1 VKAVVVYDSQYGNT
15 QKLAQALARGMESG
29 RIDADSVKVDM
40 VDMKQLVHYDLIAV
54 GGPTH
59 IAGVS
64 KPMKRFLESLKT
76 VDIKG
81 KSGFCF
87 DTRNESRF
95 NAFDLNSAGK
105 RIEGKMKRMKVDML
119 KPKVSVIVEGREGPL
134 EDGALKSFED
144 VGRELAELLK
154 KGGSGS

>member
-1 VKAVVVYDSQYGNT
+1 MKAVVVYDSQYGNT
-15 QKLAQALARGMESG
+15 EKLAQALARGMESG
-29 RIDADSVKVDM
+29 GIDAECIKVNM
-40 VDMKQLVHYDLIAV
+40 VDVKQMVHYDLIAV

-64 KPMKRFLESLKT
+64 KPMKKFLEDLRT
-76 VDIKG
+76 VDLKG
-81 KSGFCF
+81 KRGFCF

-95 NAFDLNSAGK
+95 NAFDINSAGK
-105 RIEGKMKRMKVDML
+105 RIEGKMKRMKVEML

-134 EDGALKSFED
+134 EDGASKRFED

-154 KGGSGS
+154 KGESES